1 MMANRLI
8 PKKCEQGFT
17 LLEVIIAVSVLT
29 IGILAVASMQISSI
43 IGNASAGGVTEALAV
58 CQDRLEEL
66 IGLPLTHDD
75 LQDENNDYDEGLKF
89 PTAAQVRAGGDALL
103 PTGGTNQPDYGR
115 KVSLGKRNYYVYW
128 NANPGASGSIDV
140 SVVVAWHGRRT
151 MHRTALHYIKFL

>member
-1 MMANRLI
+1 MADTVI
-8 PKKCEQGFT
+8 AKKCEQGFT

-29 IGILAVASMQISSI
+29 IGILAVASMQISAI

-66 IGLPLTHDD
+66 IGLPLDHGD
-75 LQDENNDYDEGLKF
+75 LSDSNGDGNTGLNV
-89 PTAAQVRAGGDALL
+89 PTPAQVRAGGDALL
-103 PTGGTNQPDYGR
+103 PAGGANQPDHNSR
-115 KVSLGKRNYYVYW
+115 VSLGKRDYYVYW

-151 MHRTALHYIKFL
+151 MHRTTLHYIKFL